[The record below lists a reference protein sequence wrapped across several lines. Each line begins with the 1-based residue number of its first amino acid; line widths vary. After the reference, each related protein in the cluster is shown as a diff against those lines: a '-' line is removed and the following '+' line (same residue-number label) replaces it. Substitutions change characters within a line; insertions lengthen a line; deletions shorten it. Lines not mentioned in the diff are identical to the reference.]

1 MPARRSVPSWL
12 RWIIAILLFSIPRI
26 ASAHPEGFSGLQ
38 VTVEPQSVRASLTLH
53 TRDFGQWFPAGKYK
67 DYVNEVCREL
77 ERTIDEVV
85 AVQID
90 GLPLERQSV
99 KAQQIEVGLIEVE
112 VRWKLPKID
121 KPAELLVWSKHL
133 VLLPRDHQQL
143 LFVEDRR
150 SVPSTEKNGKVL
162 LEDIL
167 TIERDAAAT
176 EIPVVSQP
184 LNTPATPDP
193 QSTKNDPAAS
203 TNTVPSETRAPR
215 LGDSTTS
222 HSSGISFFLLG
233 IEHILTG
240 YDHLLFLAALL
251 LTCSNLREAAEII
264 TCFTIAHSVTLAL
277 AALDIV
283 SLPGTIVEPAIAASI
298 VYVAIENLWV
308 KHPAVWRRA
317 VVTFLFGLIHGLGF
331 ASVLKDIGLGRL
343 PGGVIWPLVRFNLGV
358 ETGQLGVAALLLPVL
373 ASLRRSQRG
382 YDRIVIAASI
392 LIALCG
398 AYWLITRVF
407 S

>member
-1 MPARRSVPSWL
+1 MSARRFGSSGL
-12 RWIIAILLFSIPRI
+12 RWIVAILVCCIPRI
-26 ASAHPEGFSGLQ
+26 VAAHPEGFSGLQ
-38 VTVEPQSVRASLTLH
+38 VTVEPQSIRASLTLH

-67 DYVNEVCREL
+67 DYVNDVCREL
-77 ERTIDEVV
+77 ERTIDDVL
-85 AVQID
+85 AIQID
-90 GLPLERQSV
+90 GQPLERQSV

-112 VRWKLPKID
+112 VHWKLPKID

-133 VLLPRDHQQL
+133 ILLPRDHQQL
-143 LFVEDRR
+143 LSVEDRR

-176 EIPVVSQP
+176 EIPAVSSTPGAPADAPPAKNNQAA
-184 LNTPATPDP
+184 NTDSAPT
-193 QSTKNDPAAS
+193 
-203 TNTVPSETRAPR
+203 ETRAPR

-222 HSSGISFFLLG
+222 HSSGISFFVLG

-283 SLPGTIVEPAIAASI
+283 SLPGKVVEPAIAGSI

-308 KHPAVWRRA
+308 KRPAVWRRA
-317 VVTFLFGLIHGLGF
+317 VVTFIFGLIHGLGF

-343 PGGVIWPLVRFNLGV
+343 PGGVVWPLVRFNLGV
-358 ETGQLGVAALLLPVL
+358 ETGQLGVAVLLLPLL
-373 ASLRRSQRG
+373 AFLRRSARR